1 VTWHSSEHSE
11 LAIDVG
17 VVSDEPSW
25 DAFMFVTSFTLWCG
39 REDDFDGPVE
49 GVSYESW
56 SLRKDSFL

>member
-11 LAIDVG
+11 LAVDVG

-25 DAFMFVTSFTLWCG
+25 DTFMFVTLFTLWCG

-49 GVSYESW
+49 GVSW
-56 SLRKDSFL
+56 RWR